1 MRNLIASLAFSQLF
15 LTMKMMMTTRWLL
28 LAAMA
33 NFASGW
39 TPSPPNQQ
47 SAAALSR
54 RDALFRGLTG
64 SAAAVAATTVIL
76 AAPQPA
82 AALGVA
88 TPAELAKLQ
97 KGHARVSYLLKN
109 WDEVTSVCNKTPM
122 SETEARQ
129 IIRTG
134 GGGGE
139 SCEKTP
145 LKVQEYL
152 GYKSIEDPLYRADKI
167 MLKAVPLVPDPD
179 NADAYFDA
187 MERYR
192 EKADQSSLMAYTS
205 SWGEAN
211 QGGKQVGDDLLE
223 LTKADVVESEKLL
236 RKVLGY
242 LELEVLP
249 PSK

>member
-1 MRNLIASLAFSQLF
+1 MV
-15 LTMKMMMTTRWLL
+15 MTTRWLL

-33 NFASGW
+33 NMTSGW
-39 TPSPPNQQ
+39 TPSPPNLQTT
-47 SAAALSR
+47 LSR

-76 AAPQPA
+76 AAPKPA
-82 AALGVA
+82 AALAVA

-109 WDEVTSVCNKTPM
+109 WAEITSVCNKTPM
-122 SETEARQ
+122 SETESRQ
-129 IIRTG
+129 VIRTG

-167 MLKAVPLVPDPD
+167 MLKAVPLVVNPD
-179 NADAYFDA
+179 NSDAYFDV

-211 QGGKQVGDDLLE
+211 QGGKEVGDDLLE

-236 RKVLGY
+236 RQVLGF